1 MPDLVER
8 LGSIRKLGQEG
19 SDIQAP
25 NSDDKQ
31 RKQRGKAR
39 PSFSSTET
47 EVRSIHIR
55 LPQQQVKKLGLLR
68 LSAKSSRASIIEQAV
83 EEYLSSDQVR
93 KELDEI
99 KKLM

>member
-8 LGSIRKLGQEG
+8 LGSIRNLGKEG
-19 SDIQAP
+19 SSLQSS

-39 PSFSSTET
+39 PSLSPSET

-55 LPQQQVKKLGLLR
+55 LPQQQVKKLDLLR
-68 LSAKSSRASIIEQAV
+68 LSAKSSRTSIIEKAIEQ
-83 EEYLSSDQVR
+83 YLSSEQVR
-93 KELDEI
+93 TELDVI
-99 KKLM
+99 KKSM

>member
-8 LGSIRKLGQEG
+8 LGKIRKLGQEG
-19 SDIQAP
+19 SAIQAS

-31 RKQRGKAR
+31 RKQRGKALPN
-39 PSFSSTET
+39 PSPTET

-55 LPQQQVKKLGLLR
+55 LPQQQVRKLDLLR
-68 LSAKSSRASIIEQAV
+68 LSAKSSRTSIIEQAV

>member
-19 SDIQAP
+19 TASPSPIVE
-25 NSDDKQ
+25 NKQ
-31 RKQRGKAR
+31 GEQPRGDR
-39 PSFSSTET
+39 PSRSEGG
-47 EVRSIHIR
+47 RSIHIR
-55 LPQQQVKKLGLLR
+55 LAQQQVKKLDLLR
-68 LSAKSSRASIIEQAV
+68 LSAKSSRTSIIEQAI

>member
-1 MPDLVER
+1 MPDIVER

-19 SDIQAP
+19 SAIQAP
-25 NSDDKQ
+25 RSDEKQ
-31 RKQRGKAR
+31 RKQRGKAL
-39 PSFSSTET
+39 PSLSPTET

-55 LPQQQVKKLGLLR
+55 LPQQQVRKLDLLR
-68 LSAKSSRASIIEQAV
+68 LSAKSSRTSIIEQAV

-99 KKLM
+99 KKSM